1 MATVEVTFTPLPV
14 HVRTARLVATA
25 VARRSGVAESL
36 LDEVRLAVGEA
47 CSRAVEA
54 HQRHCPGVPIRVA
67 LTDDGERFEVVVTD
81 AVPESE
87 HGLPAGIGL
96 PAGTGLPEDTGLG
109 LAVIVGLA
117 DDVRIES
124 VGPGTSVT
132 MSWKRRTTAF

>member
-54 HQRHCPGVPIRVA
+54 HLRHCPGQPIRVA
-67 LTDDGERFEVVVTD
+67 LTDDGEQFEVVVTD
-81 AVPESE
+81 AVPDTE
-87 HGLPAGIGL
+87 HGGPAGAVGVNGKHAVPPAV
-96 PAGTGLPEDTGLG
+96 PAGF
-109 LAVIVGLA
+109 A
-117 DDVRIES
+117 DD
-124 VGPGTSVT
+124 
-132 MSWKRRTTAF
+132 